1 MIRIR
6 RLKLPHNFRIWW
18 KRFDRKFPLTKR
30 QVFVVVTGVLTVGL
44 VLTQLVDPD
53 ARYPM
58 VIILFI
64 IAYLL
69 SAFSLRDDLKGIEW
83 FTLLILPSSYT
94 AAVALFYFLLPV
106 RWLTR
111 IPVATAYAIGM
122 YAILLTENIYNVAVE
137 HSIALLRAAHTIG
150 FLITLV
156 TYYFLVQTVVSMRFV
171 LPLYAVCIALMSM
184 VLITQI
190 LWAIELTSQISHR
203 VKVFSLVLTT
213 VLVEFAWV
221 MYFWPVPLQF
231 KSLFL
236 TTIFYSIVGMTQQYM
251 VDRLYK
257 KTVIEFGSVS
267 VVVFILMIFTTNWR
281 MLN

>member
-1 MIRIR
+1 MIHIHKV
-6 RLKLPHNFRIWW
+6 KLPHYFRIWW
-18 KRFDRKFPLTKR
+18 KRFDRKFPLSKR
-30 QVFVVVTGVLTVGL
+30 QVFVATTFVLAAGL
-44 VLTQLVDPD
+44 ILTQLVDSD

-58 VIILFI
+58 VIVLFVV
-64 IAYLL
+64 AYVL

-83 FTLLILPSSYT
+83 VTLLLLPASYT

-111 IPVATAYAIGM
+111 IPVAVAYAVGM

-156 TYYFLVQTVVSMRFV
+156 TYYFLIQTVVSMRFI
-171 LPLYAVCIALMSM
+171 LPLYVVYIAVMSIFLIAQ
-184 VLITQI
+184 V
-190 LWAIELTSQISHR
+190 LWAIELTPQISRR

-267 VVVFILMIFTTNWR
+267 VVVFILMIITTNWR
-281 MLN
+281 LIN